1 MSQLES
7 YVGNGARNIFV
18 ASTQAGQATSTG
30 LSTTQTGI
38 TLTNPFGSGK
48 TLVVL
53 QFRGAVSAAPGGASA
68 LVLAANVNPNAAAVT
83 QTTPLTV
90 RAANLGNAKAG
101 VGLAASAVTLP
112 AAPVVV
118 RALQSPVAASSITPG
133 PVSDDVN
140 GALCI
145 APGCALSLSSI
156 TTAVTGVWSIV
167 WEEITEIQ

>member
-1 MSQLES
+1 MSKLET
-7 YVGNGARNIFV
+7 YVGDGARNVFV

-38 TLTNPFGSGK
+38 TLSNPFGSGK

-53 QFRGAVSAAPGGASA
+53 QFRGAVTTATGGAA
-68 LVLAANVNPNAAAVT
+68 GLVFAANVNPNATAVV

-90 RAANLGNAKAG
+90 RAANLGVAKAA

-118 RALQSPVAASSITPG
+118 RSAQVAVAASSITPG
-133 PVSDDVN
+133 PLVDDIN

-156 TTAVTGVWSIV
+156 TTAVTGIWSIV
-167 WEEITEIQ
+167 WEEISEIV